1 MRKQDTR
8 QAYTKEEGAKNNMD
22 TVETSGQKEGRA
34 VDRVG
39 NGKWAIIILKPL
51 EQSEKKAKKDSSGK
65 RGEAR
70 GNPTCF

>member
-1 MRKQDTR
+1 MSVPTSKLEAKMTGWRIMRKQDTR

-39 NGKWAIIILKPL
+39 NGK
-51 EQSEKKAKKDSSGK
+51 
-65 RGEAR
+65 
-70 GNPTCF
+70 